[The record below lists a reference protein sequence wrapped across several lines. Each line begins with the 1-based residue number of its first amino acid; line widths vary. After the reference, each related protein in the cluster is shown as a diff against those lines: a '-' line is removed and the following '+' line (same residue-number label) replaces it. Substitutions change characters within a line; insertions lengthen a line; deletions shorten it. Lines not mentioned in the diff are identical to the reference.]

1 MLFEEFVSR
10 EDRKFVYIGKIDRKK
25 RWIYYWIRCEFYKNT
40 VNFCCNF
47 RQEFFEQADI
57 FKSSLSKLYRFCED
71 SMEERLFGAIRR
83 NSDMA
88 C

>member
-1 MLFEEFVSR
+1 M
-10 EDRKFVYIGKIDRKK
+10 K
-25 RWIYYWIRCEFYKNT
+25 RWIYYSIQCEFYKNT
-40 VNFCCNF
+40 LNFICNF

-57 FKSSLSKLYRFCED
+57 FKSSFSKLYRFYEG
-71 SMEERLFGAIRR
+71 SMEERRFGAIRL